1 MIVLIGGSV
10 DQFVPACNI
19 GVNPVNFPSTLGE
32 NASWYSGFL
41 GPVVVT
47 IQPHISFPQ
56 GPVTN
61 EEIALRWLH
70 FVAGIIWI
78 GLLYFFNLVGT
89 KTIKGLEPAVRAK
102 VFPLLMARAMWW
114 FRWSA
119 LVTVLAGLR
128 YFWLILAADA
138 HNAGDVS
145 LAWRWS
151 GEWLLVWCVA
161 FALIYPFQ
169 LPHEGIMDSAWLRA
183 IAIAVITLAAAWIV
197 LVLNANPASSN
208 PHLSI
213 AIGGGLGL
221 LMLLNTWGVVWRA
234 QKRLI
239 AWTRTA
245 VEQGTPMPPE
255 TERMQRWASLASRT
269 GFWLSFPLLFF
280 MAAASHYP
288 FLSSVVD

>member
-1 MIVLIGGSV
+1 MLY
-10 DQFVPACNI
+10 AM
-19 GVNPVNFPSTLGE
+19 L
-32 NASWYSGFL
+32 
-41 GPVVVT
+41 
-47 IQPHISFPQ
+47 QPHISFPQ

-89 KTIKGLEPAVRAK
+89 KTMKCLEPAVRVK
-102 VFPLLMARAMWW
+102 VFPSLMMRAMWW

-119 LVTVLAGLR
+119 LVTVLVGLR

-138 HNAGDVS
+138 HNAGDS
-145 LAWRWS
+145 ALAWRWL
-151 GEWLLVWCVA
+151 GEWLLVWLVA
-161 FALIYPFQ
+161 YALTYPFQ
-169 LPHEGIMDSAWLRA
+169 LPHKGILDSAWLRA
-183 IAIAVITLAAAWIV
+183 IAIAVITVAAAWIV
-197 LVLNANPASSN
+197 LVLNANPESSN
-208 PHLSI
+208 RHLSI

-239 AWTRTA
+239 AWTRAA

-255 TERMQRWASLASRT
+255 AEGMQRWAFLASRT
-269 GFWLSFPLLFF
+269 GFWMSFPLLFF

-288 FLSSVVD
+288 FLSSIVD